1 MMRDCRHRHRLLG
14 PYNRELDRGTRRG
27 VPLRRKRTMN
37 RFTIA
42 GASALL
48 LVACTKEQAN
58 STAPADTAAV
68 APAAHTD
75 AKAVLELGKDI

>member
-1 MMRDCRHRHRLLG
+1 
-14 PYNRELDRGTRRG
+14 
-27 VPLRRKRTMN
+27 MN
-37 RFTIA
+37 RFTIV

-48 LVACTKEQAN
+48 LVACTKEAT
-58 STAPADTAAV
+58 STAPADSAAV